1 MNECVSLFVVGLK
14 PTYRV
19 ITEGTLAL
27 GAIRIVVEIS
37 LGYFTLSF
45 ISYCWFMALSF
56 PSFIVS
62 LKYEEKEAL
71 NK

>member
-1 MNECVSLFVVGLK
+1 MNECVSLLVRLK

-27 GAIRIVVEIS
+27 GAIRIVEEIL
-37 LGYFTLSF
+37 LGCLTLSF
-45 ISYCWFMALSF
+45 IYSCWFVALSL
-56 PSFIVS
+56 PSFIAS